1 MVNARTR
8 RPTARIAALALAGAL
23 MLGGLTAAA
32 MRFGESLWVLTA
44 PPDRL
49 AALVSP
55 VESAPVIDR
64 ALDRGRD
71 RVADDA
77 AAVRRSPKPG
87 DFSVPGRATTSNTA
101 AGAGAADDE
110 SAPPVARV
118 GTRVAVTE
126 PAPTE
131 IPDEVAADDEPRAPT
146 FTTEV
151 ENGRTIYRVNGDLLL
166 DPGHV
171 RGQPVEVGSE
181 YRFGQR
187 GLEKVPLWEMRR

>member
-8 RPTARIAALALAGAL
+8 RPTARFAALALAGAL

-32 MRFGESLWVLTA
+32 MRLGESLWVLTA

-64 ALDRGRD
+64 APDRVRD
-71 RVADDA
+71 RLADRA
-77 AAVRRSPKPG
+77 AALRRAPKLG
-87 DFSVPGRATTSNTA
+87 DSSVAGRATTSNAA

-110 SAPPVARV
+110 STPPVARV
-118 GTRVAVTE
+118 GTRLAVTE

-131 IPDEVAADDEPRAPT
+131 VPDEVAAGDEPRAPT

-151 ENGRTIYRVNGDLLL
+151 QNGRTIYRVNDDLLL
-166 DPGHV
+166 DSGHM
-171 RGQPVEVGSE
+171 RGQPIEVGSE
-181 YRFGQR
+181 YRFGHR

>member
-55 VESAPVIDR
+55 VESALVIDH
-64 ALDRGRD
+64 APDRVRD
-71 RVADDA
+71 RVADRA
-77 AAVRRSPKPG
+77 AAVRRAPELG
-87 DFSVPGRATTSNTA
+87 DSSVPGRATTSNA
-101 AGAGAADDE
+101 AADAGAADDE
-110 SAPPVARV
+110 PTPPVARV

-131 IPDEVAADDEPRAPT
+131 IPDEVAAGDEPRAPT

-151 ENGRTIYRVNGDLLL
+151 QNGRTIYRVNGDLLL
-166 DPGHV
+166 DPEHM

-181 YRFGQR
+181 YRFGQP

>member
-55 VESAPVIDR
+55 VESALVIDH
-64 ALDRGRD
+64 APDRVRD
-71 RVADDA
+71 RVADHA
-77 AAVRRSPKPG
+77 AAVRRAPELG
-87 DFSVPGRATTSNTA
+87 DSSVPGRATTSNA
-101 AGAGAADDE
+101 AADAGAADDE
-110 SAPPVARV
+110 PTPPVARV

-131 IPDEVAADDEPRAPT
+131 IPDEVAAGDEPRAPT

-151 ENGRTIYRVNGDLLL
+151 QNGRTIYRVNGDLLL
-166 DPGHV
+166 DPEHM

-181 YRFGQR
+181 YRFGQP

>member
-55 VESAPVIDR
+55 VESALVIDH
-64 ALDRGRD
+64 APDRVRD
-71 RVADDA
+71 RVADHA
-77 AAVRRSPKPG
+77 AAVRRAPELG
-87 DFSVPGRATTSNTA
+87 DSSVPGRATTSNA
-101 AGAGAADDE
+101 AADAGAADDE
-110 SAPPVARV
+110 PTPPVARV

-131 IPDEVAADDEPRAPT
+131 IPDEVAAGDEPRAPT

-151 ENGRTIYRVNGDLLL
+151 QNGRTIYRVNGDLLL
-166 DPGHV
+166 DPEHM

-181 YRFGQR
+181 YRFGQS

>member
-1 MVNARTR
+1 MMNARTR
-8 RPTARIAALALAGAL
+8 RPTARIAALALAGTL
-23 MLGGLTAAA
+23 MLGGLAVAA

-64 ALDRGRD
+64 APD
-71 RVADDA
+71 RVRDGVADRA
-77 AAVRRSPKPG
+77 AALRRAPKLG
-87 DFSVPGRATTSNTA
+87 DSSVAGPAATSNAA

-110 SAPPVARV
+110 STPPVARV

-126 PAPTE
+126 PAATE

-151 ENGRTIYRVNGDLLL
+151 QNGRTIYRVNGDLLL
-166 DPGHV
+166 DPEHM
-171 RGQPVEVGSE
+171 RGQSVEVGTE
-181 YRFGQR
+181 YRFGHR